1 MTVQPLGGRGWW
13 WWWRVKEEGEGAL
26 NYNIQI
32 STELSAI
39 TGTAYVSG
47 DGGRQPRPL
56 TGGPFGVASSYSD
69 GVSSTASAGIH
80 ERFTPGVTGKVA
92 RSLSPRTRVT
102 FSGHQS
108 EGNLKLALTFA
119 KP

>member
-56 TGGPFGVASSYSD
+56 TGGRLASLQ
-69 GVSSTASAGIH
+69 VIPTASP
-80 ERFTPGVTGKVA
+80 RQPRLVFMSV
-92 RSLSPRTRVT
+92 SPR
-102 FSGHQS
+102 
-108 EGNLKLALTFA
+108 E
-119 KP
+119 

>member
-13 WWWRVKEEGEGAL
+13 WWRGREEEEEEEGAL

-39 TGTAYVSG
+39 TGTAYVCG

-56 TGGPFGVASSYSD
+56 TGAVWR
-69 GVSSTASAGIH
+69 
-80 ERFTPGVTGKVA
+80 RF
-92 RSLSPRTRVT
+92 
-102 FSGHQS
+102 
-108 EGNLKLALTFA
+108 KLF
-119 KP
+119 

>member
-1 MTVQPLGGRGWW
+1 MTVQPLGGWGWWW
-13 WWWRVKEEGEGAL
+13 WWWRVKEEGEEAL

-56 TGGPFGVASSYSD
+56 TGAVWRRFKLFRRRLLDSLGWYS
-69 GVSSTASAGIH
+69 
-80 ERFTPGVTGKVA
+80 
-92 RSLSPRTRVT
+92 
-102 FSGHQS
+102 
-108 EGNLKLALTFA
+108 
-119 KP
+119 

>member
-1 MTVQPLGGRGWW
+1 MTVQPLGGREW
-13 WWWRVKEEGEGAL
+13 WWWRVQEEGGAL

-56 TGGPFGVASSYSD
+56 TGAIWRRFKLFRRRLLDSLGWYS
-69 GVSSTASAGIH
+69 
-80 ERFTPGVTGKVA
+80 
-92 RSLSPRTRVT
+92 
-102 FSGHQS
+102 
-108 EGNLKLALTFA
+108 
-119 KP
+119 